1 MAELPIDLRKLEP
14 VRGALDIITY
24 LAKSGAT
31 DTDDIM
37 DDLGLSTRGFDKAKR
52 RLVTTGYIQM
62 KSDYVYELTPQGEE
76 SAQIL
81 AEYAG
86 ERGAD
91 DDAGVAR
98 QSVIILPRNLVVGKT
113 SPLKVAFEPSSQMQ
127 SADLVVRLS
136 AKYADLGD
144 WNEMVKIGGDMAMFN
159 TTITPQFYDKARV
172 KMEVFQLTSDGESLA
187 QCGGMYVDLVVLQS
201 GDTGE
206 EIAYGTELTFEA

>member
-1 MAELPIDLRKLEP
+1 MAELPIDLKKLEP

-24 LAKSGAT
+24 LAKKGAT

-81 AEYAG
+81 AELVG
-86 ERGAD
+86 ESDTD
-91 DDAGVAR
+91 DDSGVAR

-113 SPLKVAFEPSSQMQ
+113 SPLKVAFEPISAMQ
-127 SADLVVRLS
+127 SADLIVRLS
-136 AKYADLGD
+136 TQYADLGD
-144 WNEMVKIGGDMAMFN
+144 WNEMVKISGDMTMFD

-172 KMEVFQLTSDGESLA
+172 KMEVFQLTSDGEGLA
-187 QCGGMYVDLVVLQS
+187 QCGGMYVDLVVMQS

-206 EIAYGTELTFEA
+206 DIAYSTELTFEA